1 MGGKLGNEADGGLAI
16 PWRQGA
22 IPPPSCPKPD
32 TPGVASRR
40 MALSGNLR
48 GACWL
53 SLAMLVLVA
62 ETVLL
67 RFVDP
72 ALPTVVYTLA
82 RAAAQLA
89 LGAALVLSLGIGW
102 RGAATRR
109 PWLQLFRGASSL
121 VSWQLYYLSF
131 RLLDFAVATTLNFAS
146 ALFVVLFAGPVMGE
160 RVGAARWA
168 ATLLGFAGVVVVV
181 RPGGGA
187 DPLGVAAGLG
197 SAVCGM
203 AIVFANRALGLVD
216 RVETT
221 MFWVGVVAVAGA
233 LPLAIMHW
241 SLPSAADLALVALA
255 ASTGALAL
263 WLILIAFRSGEASA
277 LAPILNLRLVFAA
290 AAGWAFFGEW
300 PDGWAA
306 LGGIA
311 ILYSAL
317 LLARAEAR
325 RAG

>member
-1 MGGKLGNEADGGLAI
+1 MFVPQWARGLCSLGGM
-16 PWRQGA
+16 
-22 IPPPSCPKPD
+22 
-32 TPGVASRR
+32 T
-40 MALSGNLR
+40 LSGNLR
-48 GACWL
+48 GALWL

-72 ALPTVVYTLA
+72 SMPTVVYTLA
-82 RAAAQLA
+82 RASAQLV
-89 LGAALVLSLGIGW
+89 LGAALVLSLRQGW
-102 RGAATRR
+102 RGLATQR

-146 ALFVVLFAGPVMGE
+146 AFFVVLFAGPVMGE

-187 DPLGVAAGLG
+187 DPVGVAAGLG
-197 SAVCGM
+197 SAICGM
-203 AIVFANRALGLVD
+203 AIVFANRALGLTD

-221 MFWVGVVAVAGA
+221 MFWVGAVAVAGA
-233 LPLAIMHW
+233 LPPALLLW
-241 SLPSAADLALVALA
+241 SLPSALDLAIAALA
-255 ASTGALAL
+255 AGAGALGL

-277 LAPILNLRLVFAA
+277 LAPILNLRLVFAVV
-290 AAGWAFFGEW
+290 AGWALFGEW

-306 LGGIA
+306 LGGLA
-311 ILYSAL
+311 ILASAL
-317 LLARAEAR
+317 ILARAEAR

>member
-1 MGGKLGNEADGGLAI
+1 MAA
-16 PWRQGA
+16 R
-22 IPPPSCPKPD
+22 
-32 TPGVASRR
+32 PGSATFAPQIARR
-40 MALSGNLR
+40 RCSLHAMTWSGNLR
-48 GACWL
+48 GAFWL

-72 ALPTVVYTLA
+72 AMPTVVYTLA
-82 RAAAQLA
+82 RAVAQLA
-89 LGAALVLSLGIGW
+89 LGAALVLSLRKGW
-102 RGAATRR
+102 RGIATRR

-146 ALFVVLFAGPVMGE
+146 ALFVVVFAGPVMGE
-160 RVGAARWA
+160 RVGVARWA
-168 ATLLGFAGVVVVV
+168 AALLGFAGVVVVV

-203 AIVFANRALGLVD
+203 AIVFANRALGLSD

-221 MFWVGVVAVAGA
+221 MFWVVVVAVAGA
-233 LPLAIMHW
+233 LPPALLFW
-241 SLPSAADLALVALA
+241 SLPSAADLALAALA
-255 ASTGALAL
+255 ACTGALGL
-263 WLILIAFRSGEASA
+263 WLILIAFRTGEASA
-277 LAPILNLRLVFAA
+277 LAPILNLRLLFAV
-290 AAGWAFFGEW
+290 AAGWAVFGEW

-306 LGGIA
+306 LGGLA
-311 ILYSAL
+311 ILASAL

-325 RAG
+325 RPR

>member
-1 MGGKLGNEADGGLAI
+1 MFA
-16 PWRQGA
+16 PQR
-22 IPPPSCPKPD
+22 
-32 TPGVASRR
+32 ASARCSLR
-40 MALSGNLR
+40 AMTLSGNLR
-48 GACWL
+48 GTLWL

-72 ALPTVVYTLA
+72 AMPTVVYTLA
-82 RAAAQLA
+82 RALAQLA
-89 LGAALVLSLGIGW
+89 LGAALVASLRQGW
-102 RGAATRR
+102 RGLATRR
-109 PWLQLFRGASSL
+109 PGLQLFRGASSL

-131 RLLDFAVATTLNFAS
+131 RVLDFAVATTLNFAS

-168 ATLLGFAGVVVVV
+168 ATLLGFAGVLVVV

-197 SAVCGM
+197 SAICGM
-203 AIVFANRALGLVD
+203 AIVFANRALGLTD

-221 MFWVGVVAVAGA
+221 MFWVGAVAVAGA
-233 LPLAIMHW
+233 LPPAVLLW
-241 SLPSAADLALVALA
+241 GLPSAADLAIAAVAA
-255 ASTGALAL
+255 CTGALGL

-290 AAGWAFFGEW
+290 VAGWVLFGEW

-306 LGGIA
+306 LGGLA
-311 ILYSAL
+311 ILASAL